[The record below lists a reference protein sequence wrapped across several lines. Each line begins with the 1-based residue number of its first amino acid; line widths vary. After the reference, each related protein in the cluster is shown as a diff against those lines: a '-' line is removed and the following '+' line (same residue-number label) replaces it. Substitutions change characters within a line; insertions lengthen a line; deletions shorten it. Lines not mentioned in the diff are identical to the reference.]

1 MARYILYHK
10 SSIKKKKKNRYDI
23 FFHITR
29 IYVIWYLSSV
39 TCDII
44 DTVQKMIIVLI
55 MIEKPYF
62 IIKNY
67 K

>member
-10 SSIKKKKKNRYDI
+10 SSIKKKKNRYDI